1 MESRTALC
9 IKTYTNIY
17 FTRYFF
23 YPQVIIPVWSY
34 YHSQFF
40 ISMTV
45 YFPSL
50 TFISRISLQVKTT
63 SGVIMD
69 VSGHGG
75 CVQLKVDTD
84 NNTTGKG

>member
-1 MESRTALC
+1 
-9 IKTYTNIY
+9 
-17 FTRYFF
+17 
-23 YPQVIIPVWSY
+23 
-34 YHSQFF
+34 
-40 ISMTV
+40 MTV

-50 TFISRISLQVKTT
+50 TFISCISLQVKTT